1 MQTDIFIP
9 ARLGSQ
15 RLPKKHLKEIN
26 GIPVIK
32 YLLDRLKSCR
42 SINKIIVCTTN
53 LKQDNELVEYLKKED
68 ILTFRGSEHDILN
81 RFLEAANY
89 FNTEIIIDVEA
100 DKIYTDPKYVELIS
114 SELQNTKID
123 FVTGN
128 NSLEKFDPEFGF
140 HGFMPAGIKVKSLK
154 KICDLK
160 KTNNTETGYKE
171 FFTTNQFVKKKFLLP
186 ESDITVPPNF
196 RFSLDYSE
204 DFELAQIIFSKL
216 GTSFDTKALLDFIK
230 ENHDLQKIIEP
241 VIQKWKK
248 DYKKDITK
256 FDLDESN

>member
-26 GIPVIK
+26 GIPIIK

-42 SINKIIVCTTN
+42 TINKIIVCTTN

-68 ILTFRGSEHDILN
+68 VLTFRGSEHDILN

-140 HGFMPAGIKVKSLK
+140 HGFMPDWIKVKSLN

-160 KTNNTETGYKE
+160 KTENTETGYKE
-171 FFTTNQFVKKKFLLP
+171 FFYRK
-186 ESDITVPPNF
+186 
-196 RFSLDYSE
+196 
-204 DFELAQIIFSKL
+204 
-216 GTSFDTKALLDFIK
+216 
-230 ENHDLQKIIEP
+230 
-241 VIQKWKK
+241 
-248 DYKKDITK
+248 
-256 FDLDESN
+256 